1 MYIGTDTITRCLTC
15 NLHYYINYGGKN
27 WYLDSFPLSEC
38 YGFPLSFYLPTK
50 LSPTSHC
57 LHADNVAKY
66 CNSNLNILVSVMISC
81 ESWCDHDNKWLC
93 VMHLLTVLQQMVRQT
108 GQLVSATGKTNRA
121 DRTACSCNKEGSK
134 YSIVYRVASSGKMY
148 IEQMSH
154 KSKEM

>member
-1 MYIGTDTITRCLTC
+1 LYNVNKWFELRHKDGSTKELISFSVTTIHEYVKDKIMYIGTDTITRCLTC

-93 VMHLLTVLQQMVRQT
+93 VMHLLTVL
-108 GQLVSATGKTNRA
+108 
-121 DRTACSCNKEGSK
+121 
-134 YSIVYRVASSGKMY
+134 
-148 IEQMSH
+148 
-154 KSKEM
+154 